1 MRNRLQEWV
10 NMRNPHCEQ
19 MFSALLPN
27 NGRYWQRTSWATSIT
42 ARVVGHPAEGKAPRP
57 QHSPR
62 VWAAKQIPRVTRP
75 EAYSWHDRRD
85 VAYPRE
91 ERPWREADQEE
102 GEGSMKETTQAKI
115 TASVAIAKAMAQKA
129 LAPNPNPQWTEYEMR
144 SIDEWIARQGA
155 KLDRPEAIR
164 RLVEIGL
171 KAKK

>member
-1 MRNRLQEWV
+1 MRNWLQEWV

-91 ERPWREADQEE
+91 ERP
-102 GEGSMKETTQAKI
+102 
-115 TASVAIAKAMAQKA
+115 
-129 LAPNPNPQWTEYEMR
+129 
-144 SIDEWIARQGA
+144 
-155 KLDRPEAIR
+155 
-164 RLVEIGL
+164 
-171 KAKK
+171 